1 MTRPALQRL
10 QIRFRA
16 AWNVTDALI
25 HGWANILLDQMA
37 LKSIPFVTRKRQT
50 TYKKRLPSNPG

>member
-10 QIRFRA
+10 QNRFRA